1 MDEFMQAAI
10 DEATATQAEGGYPF
24 GAALVRDGSLV
35 SLGHN
40 RSVQRCDPTSHAE
53 IEAIRNAGLQE
64 DYAGTVMYAT
74 ALPCLMCAGAI
85 VRLGIPKVVVG
96 ATWHGDGSLELMR
109 SRGVEIVEL
118 DLAVCKKLLADFRE
132 MTVE

>member
-10 DEATATQAEGGYPF
+10 DEATKTKAEGGYPF
-24 GAALVRDGSLV
+24 GAALVRDGSLL

-40 RSVQRCDPTSHAE
+40 RSLQDGDPTSHAE
-53 IEAIRNAGLQE
+53 IEALRNGGLQA

-109 SRGVEIVEL
+109 SRGVEVVEL
-118 DLAVCKKLLADFRE
+118 ELAVCQKMLFDFRE
-132 MTVE
+132 MS

>member
-1 MDEFMQAAI
+1 MQAAI

-24 GAALVRDGSLV
+24 GAALARDGSLL
-35 SLGHN
+35 SLGRN
-40 RSVQRCDPTSHAE
+40 RSIQDNDPTSHAE

-64 DYAGTVMYAT
+64 SYNGTVMYAT

-109 SRGVEIVEL
+109 SRGVEIIEL
-118 DLAVCKKLLADFRE
+118 DLDICRKMLADFRE
-132 MTVE
+132 MS